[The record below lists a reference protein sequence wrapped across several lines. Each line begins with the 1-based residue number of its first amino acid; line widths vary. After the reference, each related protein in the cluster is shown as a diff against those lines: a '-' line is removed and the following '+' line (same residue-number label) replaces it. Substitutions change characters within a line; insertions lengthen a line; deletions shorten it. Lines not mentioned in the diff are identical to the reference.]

1 MNGRTIIIV
10 STGGLLLILVA
21 VGIALLSG
29 RKLTLSLPVARHGVA
44 AGAASGMPRQDAAAA
59 ASSDK
64 PSAIAGLWVR
74 PPAKLTARHS

>member
-44 AGAASGMPRQDAAAA
+44 AGAAWNAAPRCGGRCLIGQAVGDCGAVGATAGEA
-59 ASSDK
+59 Y
-64 PSAIAGLWVR
+64 SA
-74 PPAKLTARHS
+74 P